1 MCEEALC
8 MNLSVETAADT
19 LILADLHSA
28 DQLKAQTIDFI
39 NTSHDTDLMDTT
51 GWKNMISSHPH
62 LIAEAFRSLATQQ
75 QQIPPIGPPRKRV
88 KPIVIVFIKQ
98 KEKT

>member
-8 MNLSVETAADT
+8 LSLSVETAADT

-39 NTSHDTDLMDTT
+39 NTSVLFSITYFISLPSNGTNCYLWFDALLMTA
-51 GWKNMISSHPH
+51 
-62 LIAEAFRSLATQQ
+62 L
-75 QQIPPIGPPRKRV
+75 V
-88 KPIVIVFIKQ
+88 
-98 KEKT
+98 

>member
-8 MNLSVETAADT
+8 LSLSVETAADT

-39 NTSHDTDLMDTT
+39 NTLVYTLLTFIQLLLVYMSRK
-51 GWKNMISSHPH
+51 KNKIGFH
-62 LIAEAFRSLATQQ
+62 AT
-75 QQIPPIGPPRKRV
+75 
-88 KPIVIVFIKQ
+88 
-98 KEKT
+98 KTKTCQAVNIIL